1 MLCLV
6 KDMSTSLP
14 YIYIYSDYTGE
25 YTSTGYV
32 VFAEEKQDSSSLR
45 VSYSLSGLE
54 VSTTGG
60 LHIHE
65 GTTSSSANLVG
76 GHYYDSNYLT
86 SDPWTTEWYSDADGY
101 ASGNFTIDSYYAL
114 DEKYGHAIVVHL
126 SSDEDSSRAV
136 CGLIGSTE
144 YVATFNTYPEYDGN
158 NSILG
163 AFAISID
170 GNGEVLVNYDYEL
183 AGF

>member
-1 MLCLV
+1 MAENLGHAVMIYESGDDRAACALLGEGHEYF
-6 KDMSTSLP
+6 ST
-14 YIYIYSDYTGE
+14 IYIYSDYTGE

-86 SDPWTTEWYSDADGY
+86 SDPWTTEWTSDADGY
-101 ASGNFTIDSYYAL
+101 ASGDFTIDSY
-114 DEKYGHAIVVHL
+114 
-126 SSDEDSSRAV
+126 
-136 CGLIGSTE
+136 
-144 YVATFNTYPEYDGN
+144 
-158 NSILG
+158 
-163 AFAISID
+163 
-170 GNGEVLVNYDYEL
+170 VLR
-183 AGF
+183 FR